1 MMTATATGVWMVKP
15 NTEEFDDDDGLSD
28 GLVGAD
34 GEPLTGKGSRRNETG
49 AEKAAR
55 YRARPDAGE
64 VQAENRRAAFRKGD
78 KGMKCPKCH
87 CQNFRVLE
95 TRPGEDSKVRRRE
108 CRTCG
113 YVFGTTEIV
122 TTDLTQG
129 QLIEEVFRKLHGG

>member
-1 MMTATATGVWMVKP
+1 MSTAGVWMVKP
-15 NTEEFDDDDGLSD
+15 GVDEFDDDDDEGLD
-28 GLVGAD
+28 CGLVDGH
-34 GEPLTGKGSRRNETG
+34 GEPLTSKGSRRDETG

-64 VQAENRRAAFRKGD
+64 VAADNRRVAMERGT

-108 CRTCG
+108 CRACG

-129 QLIEEVFRKLHGG
+129 EMMQQFVRKLQGG